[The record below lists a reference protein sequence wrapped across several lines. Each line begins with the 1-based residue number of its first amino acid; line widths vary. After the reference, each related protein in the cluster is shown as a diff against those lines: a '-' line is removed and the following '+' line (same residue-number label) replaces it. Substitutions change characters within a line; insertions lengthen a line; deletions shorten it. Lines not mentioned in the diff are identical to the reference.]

1 MSDARVAHVF
11 IGCSRVDI
19 YAHSAARVHARR
31 PPHRGGW
38 FSKCQALAYAVLAFG
53 PASEAA
59 VNLALEHYSGPEAL
73 AI

>member
-1 MSDARVAHVF
+1 MTDARVAHVF

-38 FSKCQALAYAVLAFG
+38 FNKCQALSYAVLAYG
-53 PASEAA
+53 PMSDEA